1 MYRPYHVGSVGSR
14 GDKGGSAQRPGGGKP
29 GSLLVAYLFGFFCT
43 DIFESPS
50 TDKGDSGLDTGAV
63 GIEVGLSPSSEM
75 GEEGWSGPEVTGAP
89 LCGRGFLRTGG
100 VIGWGLGLE
109 MLSEWAGEPPNPR
122 GDAMKHPGP
131 YQKIAID
138 RRSFMSIGTG
148 KRTARA
154 NETTKR
160 VRIIL
165 RRISNEKGNGEKR
178 RKSWYTTTRGDWRKP
193 PVGSPFQ

>member
-1 MYRPYHVGSVGSR
+1 MCRGWIGCRPR
-14 GDKGGSAQRPGGGKP
+14 E
-29 GSLLVAYLFGFFCT
+29 YLFGFFCT

-109 MLSEWAGEPPNPR
+109 KLSEWAGEPPNPR

-148 KRTARA
+148 KRAARA